1 MALVPDTK
9 SRDALWIQ
17 IYIAGAFKLLAYE
30 LFLCT
35 KSSALSTDNHWRR
48 GVKEISSGMCCR
60 ILGLTALNSLL
71 QYVNWLVWEVC
82 SVN

>member
-17 IYIAGAFKLLAYE
+17 IFIAGAFKLLAYE

-48 GVKEISSGMCCR
+48 GVKEISSGM
-60 ILGLTALNSLL
+60 
-71 QYVNWLVWEVC
+71 
-82 SVN
+82 